1 VISRRSVRPRE
12 APRALALRATF
23 LPGGE
28 ARTAGDRCASRRP
41 HHLRHPCGSCRS
53 ASRPSD
59 PSRGSRS
66 DLAAGP
72 RPQVADLRRHVS
84 RRPSGCRIGS
94 RDPLRRGDPSRLSDL
109 AASPPFRSSPA
120 PPRVVW
126 CRHRL
131 SGSGASSGLSSRP
144 VGRSERCGM
153 YRRPQEGSSGRSRR
167 SGCECAGQ
175 ERRRKSDN
183 VRRPRR
189 RGRCV
194 QPRRR

>member
-109 AASPPFRSSPA
+109 AASPPFRSPLRR
-120 PPRVVW
+120 PE
-126 CRHRL
+126 
-131 SGSGASSGLSSRP
+131 SSGVTTVCLGPALRP
-144 VGRSERCGM
+144 VSPPGLSAARSDA
-153 YRRPQEGSSGRSRR
+153 
-167 SGCECAGQ
+167 ECTDGPRTGQADVPAGQ
-175 ERRRKSDN
+175 ATN
-183 VRRPRR
+183 MQVRSAGEKVTSQAAATSR
-189 RGRCV
+189 
-194 QPRRR
+194 